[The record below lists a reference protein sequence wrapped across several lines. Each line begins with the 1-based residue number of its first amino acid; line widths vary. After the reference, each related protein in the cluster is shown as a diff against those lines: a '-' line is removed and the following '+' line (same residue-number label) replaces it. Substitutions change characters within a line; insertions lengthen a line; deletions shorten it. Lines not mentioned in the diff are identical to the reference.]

1 MPEYNFTFDWNR
13 ITTIGKVQILA
24 EQVVGSPS
32 QAAIDQAVAQY
43 IEDHP
48 GSISGLSE
56 AAKVALLQI
65 TQHVAY
71 IDEHGQDYYDALYD
85 AFYPPA
91 ELVGITAVYT
101 QSGTVYDTDSLE
113 SLEADLVVTAYY
125 DDGTDAVISSGYTLS
140 GTLTEGTSTIT
151 ATYEDKTATFNV
163 TVSALSY
170 VTDGLIHRWDGIQN
184 TANGHDSSVT
194 TWKDLIGSYDLAFKD
209 TGGTA
214 LVWNTD
220 SLSFNGSS
228 YAYVWAASGQSETAN
243 DKTIEIVCKPSTQGS
258 SAATITQTFSP
269 GSANA
274 DAIGKVSIFSDKT
287 VSAKGQSGNTYATG
301 LSSYT
306 AINSIVATFTSTPAV
321 NKVYVNNTELS
332 LSTSTH
338 SMKNTY
344 NRMVVGASKQGDGDT
359 GTGYWFTGKIYA
371 IRIYNRNL
379 TAEEIAQNY
388 AVDVQRFNLV

>member
-13 ITTIGKVQILA
+13 ITTIGKVKILA
-24 EQVVGSPS
+24 EQVVGNPS
-32 QAAIDQAVAQY
+32 QEALNAAVAAY

-48 GSISGLSE
+48 GALSPLS
-56 AAKVALLQI
+56 AATKAALLQI
-65 TQHVAY
+65 AEKVAY
-71 IDEHGQDYYDALYD
+71 IDEHGQDYYNALDAALN
-85 AFYPPA
+85 AIA
-91 ELVGITAVYT
+91 LLQITAVYT
-101 QSGTVYDTDSLE
+101 QSGTVYDTDSLD
-113 SLEADLVVTAYY
+113 SLKADLVVTAYY
-125 DDGTDAVISSGYTLS
+125 DDSTTADVTAAAVLS

-151 ATYEDKTATFNV
+151 ATYEDKTATFDV

-170 VTDGLIHRWDGIQN
+170 VTSGLIHRWDGIQN

-194 TWKDLIGSYDLAFKD
+194 TWKDLIGSYDLEFKD

-214 LVWNTD
+214 LVWNAD
-220 SLSFNGSS
+220 SLSFDGSS
-228 YAYVWAASGQSETAN
+228 HAYVWAASGQSETAN
-243 DKTIEIVCKPSTQGS
+243 DKTIEIVCKPLTQGS

-274 DAIGKVSIFSDKT
+274 DAVGKVSIFSDNT
-287 VSAKGQSGNTYATG
+287 VSAQGKSGYTYATG

-306 AINSIVATFTSTPAV
+306 AINSIVATFASTPAV

-332 LSTSTH
+332 LSTITH
-338 SMKNTY
+338 SLKNTY